1 MELERSI
8 SELKGVGEKT
18 EKHLNKLGIYTV
30 EQLVEHF
37 PRSYDVYE
45 PPVKISELVVGKKAA
60 ILIRVTKKPS
70 VISARRFQIVTMDV
84 YDGTG
89 AITLKWYNVPYL
101 RNTLQPGELYVF
113 RGVVSEKNHVR
124 TMEQP
129 EVLLY
134 DEYKKKLDFMQPVY
148 PLTEGVTNHL
158 LMKLMKMVLP
168 EAYAC
173 PDYIDDAMRRRYRLT
188 TYREAIEQIHFPE
201 SKSQLAQAR
210 RRLAFDEFFL
220 FSLAVQSMKEMN
232 DATPNYY
239 VITDYS
245 VSEDYIKGLPY
256 PLTGA
261 QLRTWQEI
269 MTDMQGAEVMNRL
282 IQGDVG
288 SGKTVI
294 ALLALLAV
302 AKAGFQGCLMAPTEV
317 LARQHYEGFVRD
329 LTPLGIRVELL
340 TGSMTAKEKRLA
352 YERIENHEADIIVG
366 THALIQE
373 KVSYSQLALVIT
385 DEQHRFGVHQRE
397 FLAGKGEQPHVLVMS
412 ATPIPRTLAMI
423 LYGDLNISV
432 IDELPAKRLP
442 IKNCAVGT
450 NYRPKAYT
458 FIEKQVR
465 LGHQAYVICP
475 MVEESENMDGEDV
488 ISYTDI
494 LKAYLPSDIC
504 IEYLHGKQKPKEKNE
519 IMERFARN
527 EIQVLVSTTV
537 VEVGVNVPNAT
548 VMMIEDAQ
556 RFGLAQLHQL
566 RGRVGRGDAQSYCI
580 FINTSGQQQAGDRLD
595 VLVKSNDGFF
605 IASEDLKMRGPGD
618 LFGIRQSGL
627 MDFKVGDLFNDM
639 DLLKAAGEAAER
651 LFEEDAQLEHHPEL
665 KSKLDSYM
673 KHSLDSL
680 IL

>member
-261 QLRTWQEI
+261 QMRTWQEI
-269 MTDMQGAEVMNRL
+269 MTDMQSTEVMNRL

-317 LARQHYEGFVRD
+317 LARQHYEGFIRD

-340 TGSMTAKEKRLA
+340 TGSMTAKEKRLS

-373 KVSYSQLALVIT
+373 KVNYSQLALVIT

-651 LFEEDAQLEHHPEL
+651 LFEEDAQLEHHSEL

>member
-1 MELERSI
+1 MNLESRI

-18 EKHLNKLGIYTV
+18 EKHLSKLGIATV
-30 EQLVEHF
+30 GQLIEHF
-37 PRSYDVYE
+37 PRNYDIYQE
-45 PPVKISELVVGKKAA
+45 PVKISELETGKKTA
-60 ILIRVTKKPS
+60 ILVRVTKKPN
-70 VISARRFQIVTMDV
+70 VISAKRFQIVTMDL
-84 YDGTG
+84 YDGSG
-89 AITLKWYNVPYL
+89 SVSAKWYNAAYL
-101 RNTLQPGELYVF
+101 RNTIQPGELYVF
-113 RGVVSEKNHVR
+113 RGVLSEKNHQR
-124 TMEQP
+124 MMEQP

-134 DEYKKKLDFMQPVY
+134 DDYKRKLDYMQPVY

-158 LMKLMKMVLP
+158 LIKLIKNVLP
-168 EAYAC
+168 IAYEQD
-173 PDYIDDAMRRRYRLT
+173 DYIDDIMRRRYHLT
-188 TYREAIEQIHFPE
+188 TYRDAIEQIHFPE

-232 DATPNYY
+232 EVSENHY
-239 VITDYS
+239 VISDYS
-245 VSEDYIKGLPY
+245 ACEHFIQNLPY

-261 QLRTWQEI
+261 QMRTWQEI
-269 MTDMQGAEVMNRL
+269 MKDMQETCVMNRL

-294 ALLALLAV
+294 AQLALLSI

-317 LARQHYEGFVRD
+317 LARQHYEGFVKD
-329 LTPLGIRVELL
+329 FTPLGVRVELL

-373 KVSYSQLALVIT
+373 KVNYSQLALVIT

-397 FLAGKGEQPHVLVMS
+397 FLAGKGDVPHVLVMS

-423 LYGDLNISV
+423 LYGDLDISV
-432 IDELPAKRLP
+432 IDELPARRLP
-442 IKNCAVGT
+442 IKNCAVGV
-450 NYRPKAYT
+450 NYRPKAYA

-488 ISYTDI
+488 ISYTEI
-494 LKAYLPSDIC
+494 LKSHLPSDIC

-580 FINTSGQQQAGDRLD
+580 FINTSGHQQAGDRLD

-639 DLLKAAGEAAER
+639 DLLKVAGEAAER
-651 LFEEDAQLEHHPEL
+651 ILREDKDFEHHIKL
-665 KSKLDSYM
+665 KQKLDSYM
-673 KHSLDSL
+673 RHSLESL
-680 IL
+680 VL